1 MELTGLRDSNCV
13 VTGAAQGI
21 GLSIAQALAKAG
33 ARLMLLDMNAAG
45 LGHAAEQLPKGGV
58 VETRAVD
65 ICDRAAVDEAIA
77 AAEDKLGPIRQLVN
91 VAGIHRLSPLV
102 DCSPEDL
109 KATFDINVFGTLY
122 VTQAVAR
129 RMIARKRGVI
139 VTVSSNAAHVPRVK
153 QGAYCASKAAVS
165 HLMRVFALELG
176 PLGIRC
182 NTVAPGATETDM
194 IKRMM
199 AGMGFADQLIEGSL
213 ENYRVGTPLRKNA
226 QVEDVAAA
234 TLFLLSD
241 QASHITMHEL
251 VVDGGTSLGA

>member
-1 MELTGLRDSNCV
+1 MELTGFRDSVGV

-21 GLSIAQALAKAG
+21 GFSVARALAEAG
-33 ARLMLLDMNAAG
+33 ARLMLLDVNAAA
-45 LGHAAEQLPKGGV
+45 LSAAAKQLPKGI
-58 VETRAVD
+58 VETRAVN
-65 ICDRAAVDEAIA
+65 ICDSAAVDEAIA
-77 AAEDKLGPIRQLVN
+77 ATEDRLGPIRQLVN
-91 VAGIHRLSPLV
+91 VAGIHRLSLLV
-102 DCSPEDL
+102 DCSPDDL
-109 KATFDINVFGTLY
+109 RATFDINVYGTLF

-129 RMIARKRGVI
+129 RMIPRKRGVI
-139 VTVSSNAAHVPRVK
+139 VTISSNAAHVPRVK

-194 IKRMM
+194 IRRMM

-226 QVEDVAAA
+226 QVDDIAAA

-251 VVDGGTSLGA
+251 VIDGGTSLGA